1 MKKELSFETALVH
14 EICPCCH
21 EKMNEQII
29 LPKLLTEKVCNEIK
43 EMHGKAISFA
53 DEPCE
58 ECKKL
63 IPEYIHIKGIDPEK
77 SGNTVKEVYHTGLNI
92 WLKREVVKNIFLD
105 YEKYEI
111 ANLGFMFMEDGLLR
125 QLLRTWKEQN
135 PDLEIPEV

>member
-1 MKKELSFETALVH
+1 MSKQVPFETALVH

-21 EKMNEQII
+21 AKVNEQII

-63 IPEYIHIKGIDPEK
+63 IPEYIHIKAIDPEK
-77 SGNTVKEVYHTGLNI
+77 SGKTIEDVYYTGLNT
-92 WLKREVVKNIFLD
+92 WLKREAIEQIIPDYKN
-105 YEKYEI
+105 YEI
-111 ANLGFMFMEDGLLR
+111 ANLGFMFMEDELLR
-125 QLLRTWKEQN
+125 QLIRKWKEAN
-135 PDLEIPEV
+135 PDLDLPEV